1 MEYTSLQN
9 TPAEIY
15 ERLGLISG
23 LEVHQQLLTDKK
35 LFCRCPAG
43 NYSRRW
49 DAEILRH
56 MRPTLSELGEYDG
69 TALMEFKTK
78 KRITY
83 RINNATVCTYEFDD
97 TPPFEVNEKALDIAL
112 ELSLLLK
119 CNLVSELHIAR
130 KQYLDG
136 SIPAGFQRTTILG
149 VGGWIPYKGRKIR
162 IRQLALEEDSCREV
176 SDIAHERCYLTD
188 RLGMPL
194 SEAVT
199 EPDMKTPWETAE
211 VAQILRRLARAT
223 GKVRTGAGAARQD
236 VNVSIRGGNRCE
248 IKGVSSIRRIPLL
261 VHNEAFRQA
270 GLLSIRDA
278 LRARAV
284 TPQKF
289 RSRTEDVTPR
299 LKKTRFGPIRHAVGK
314 GQRVYGVRLDGYAGI
329 LRRSLGPGRSF
340 FQEISD
346 RVRVIACID
355 WQPNVIASDLPDGT
369 LSPDLWLSVR
379 KALGAKEKDA
389 VVLVWGP
396 EADARTGAAEIAA
409 RAREAAIGV
418 PLETRQFMPDGTTGF
433 ERILPGADRMYPDTD
448 LPPKAVLESRIG
460 AISAGLP
467 ELPWE
472 REKRYAD
479 AGVPAELARIL
490 SVSPSAPLFD
500 AAVKEAAASPAL
512 LAWLLVG
519 ILPALARKGL
529 GPKALDADFLKELF
543 RLYGKGRLMRGGL
556 LLLAKARLKD
566 GGGEPEAMI
575 KSLALT
581 PASPKEI
588 DRVFAAVLAEVK
600 GRIFGFPEDRVR
612 YAMGAFMYKLGARV
626 DGAKIRRRIED
637 SLGKKAA
644 A

>member
-1 MEYTSLQN
+1 MEYTSLED
-9 TPAEIY
+9 TPVETY

-23 LEVHQQLLTDKK
+23 LEIHQQLLTEKK
-35 LFCRCPAG
+35 LFCRCRAG
-43 NYSRRW
+43 RYSRHW

-83 RINNATVCTYEFDD
+83 RINKETVCTYEFDD
-97 TPPFEVNEKALDIAL
+97 TPPFEVNETALDIAL
-112 ELSLLLK
+112 ELTLLLK

-149 VGGWIPYKGRKIR
+149 VDGWIPFEGRRIR

-176 SDIAHERCYLTD
+176 SDIAHERCYITD

-199 EPDMKTPWETAE
+199 EPDMKTPQE
-211 VAQILRRLARAT
+211 VAGVAQVLRRLARAT

-278 LRARAV
+278 LRARGI

-289 RSRTEDVTPR
+289 RSRAEDVTPR

-314 GQRVYGVRLDGYAGI
+314 GQRVLGVRLDGYEGI

-340 FQEISD
+340 LQEVSD

-355 WQPNVIASDLPDGT
+355 WQPNVITSDLPDGT
-369 LSPDLWLSVR
+369 LSPDLWMSVR

-396 EADARTGAAEIAA
+396 EADALTGAAEIAE

-418 PLETRQFMPDGTTGF
+418 PLETRQSMPDGTTGF

-448 LPPKAVLESRIG
+448 LPPKAVRDERIEFL
-460 AISAGLP
+460 SAALP
-467 ELPWE
+467 EAPWE
-472 REKRYAD
+472 REQRYRD
-479 AGVPAELARIL
+479 AGVHAELARVL
-490 SVSPSAPLFD
+490 SVSPFAPLFD
-500 AAVKEAAASPAL
+500 ACADDAGDRVGL
-512 LAWLLVG
+512 LARLLVG
-519 ILPALARKGL
+519 VLPALAREGFNVKSL
-529 GPKALDADFLKELF
+529 AAKFFKELL
-543 RLYGKGRLMRGGL
+543 RLHRAGRLMRGGL
-556 LLLAKARLKD
+556 LLLVKARLKD

-575 KSLALT
+575 ARLNLT
-581 PASPKEI
+581 PASQEEI
-588 DRVFAAVLAEVK
+588 DRLFAAVLSDVK
-600 GRIFGFPEDRVR
+600 SRTFGSPDGRVR
-612 YAMGAFMYKLGARV
+612 YAMGAFMYELGVRV

-637 SLGKKAA
+637 SLGMKVSA
-644 A
+644 